1 RNARSGLWSG
11 RLCFVRQRSS
21 TIEEQTI
28 QTTTGGKRMYSTT
41 APRERAFLVGA
52 ELTGDRSLWRA
63 EDSLQELALLAD
75 TANLDVV
82 GSIYQRLKRP
92 FPKHFIGP
100 GKAEEIAAM

>member
-1 RNARSGLWSG
+1 MH
-11 RLCFVRQRSS
+11 S
-21 TIEEQTI
+21 TA
-28 QTTTGGKRMYSTT
+28 
-41 APRERAFLVGA
+41 APRDRAFLVGA

-75 TANLDVV
+75 TANLEVV

-100 GKAEEIAAM
+100 GKAEEIAAMRDELKYDLVVFDDELTPAQTRRHSTGRHVS

>member
-1 RNARSGLWSG
+1 
-11 RLCFVRQRSS
+11 
-21 TIEEQTI
+21 
-28 QTTTGGKRMYSTT
+28 MHSTT
-41 APRERAFLVGA
+41 PPRDRAFLVGA

-100 GKAEEIAAM
+100 GKAEEIAAMRDELKYDLVVFDDELTPA